1 METLGRIETCF
12 DTTFG
17 PVPRVPPLRRDG
29 AHTRFERGGVRPG
42 RGSNDLRPLS
52 LNTGQTDIL
61 DILNEG
67 PPPRSNTG
75 QTDILD
81 ILNEGP
87 PPRSNTPPTLSTTRK
102 AKQSTSKK
110 EGVVVKNPLGSIR
123 KLFSPKQRSKD
134 YAHDLQQAFRATAYK
149 LDTGDQEATKTSSGS
164 ECSLSPLTADHL
176 QRQLAV
182 HNGIPDYGEVY
193 VVPPHQCF
201 GDGGSRSFLQNE
213 CSTSGRQGHSN
224 GEPLITPLKA
234 SRTAGSEDTSPLRSR
249 REYVSPVIA
258 NSSPA
263 SPKIYGQPPPQ
274 MMSPVVP
281 RKVTKEHLDLS
292 SYPSLPREAL
302 AQLPKELEPTM
313 PISNDCGSP
322 IHHSQ
327 PISPQFAHHYHSGS
341 VQGNASNVKMASR
354 SASASQ
360 LRVNFEDAWPQSSC
374 VPLRHEQSMDSVVD
388 GLKNSEELLES
399 LLQNVRY
406 KKNGKVKKYK
416 DNDPRMVN
424 LGYLAIEEIYGRQ
437 AAVKRFA
444 GPRVVNAAT
453 WENQRADME
462 EEEKKI
468 GLGISSRFSA
478 QSIEARET
486 RHHRGDSNESKGSIV
501 HSPVTSR
508 SGYVTPLTPKER
520 QEFYENLNRLVNDDG
535 DRSKKAHGDFGIT
548 CTHVHGN
555 DASAPQSPFDD
566 PQLSDQ
572 STTTPSTLGAP
583 GGQSSYQR
591 RKHSSPITSNPRT
604 EVSSAFKKI
613 QGLYMSTKET
623 RAEVLARLREI
634 TATQRVYS
642 DETKHSSHGRRSI
655 HRNLRCTEHMGH
667 CGVCNATCCVY
678 YEAIEAARDAVTPY
692 DQGFANEVGRSISEA
707 SIYADDLP
715 TFLRCTDC
723 SRMGSKRHVTHD
735 LWLGRT
741 SCALTTQSI
750 LTTQTE
756 SVNHI
761 ANMRTFED
769 TFSGEKI
776 YPGKGKLYV
785 RGDSKI
791 FRFQNGKTESLF
803 LQRKNPRR
811 IAWTTLYRRQ
821 HKKGISEE
829 IAKKRTR
836 RTVKQQRGIV
846 GASLDVIKERR
857 SQRPEARAA
866 ARQEAIKAGKEK
878 KATAESKKKQEKAKS
893 AAGAARGQAG
903 RMVSKQG
910 AKGAPSKASGKVR

>member
-1 METLGRIETCF
+1 MESLGQIETCF
-12 DTTFG
+12 DTNFG

-67 PPPRSNTG
+67 PPPRST
-75 QTDILD
+75 
-81 ILNEGP
+81 
-87 PPRSNTPPTLSTTRK
+87 TPPTVSATRK

-110 EGVVVKNPLGSIR
+110 DGVVIKNPLGSIR

-134 YAHDLQQAFRATAYK
+134 HAHDLQQAFRAPAYRF
-149 LDTGDQEATKTSSGS
+149 DTGEQEATKTSSGS
-164 ECSLSPLTADHL
+164 ECSLSPTTADHL

-182 HNGIPDYGEVY
+182 HNGIPDYGEGY
-193 VVPPHQCF
+193 VVPLHQCF
-201 GDGGSRSFLQNE
+201 GDCGSRAFSQDA

-224 GEPLITPLKA
+224 GEPLITPLKT
-234 SRTAGSEDTSPLRSR
+234 SRTAGSEDTSPLRSP

-313 PISNDCGSP
+313 PISNDYGSP
-322 IHHSQ
+322 VDYSQ
-327 PISPQFAHHYHSGS
+327 PISPHFAHHRRQGSG
-341 VQGNASNVKMASR
+341 QGNASNVRMASR

-360 LRVNFEDAWPQSSC
+360 LRDRFEDAWPQRSC

-388 GLKNSEELLES
+388 GLETSEELLDS
-399 LLQNVRY
+399 LLQNVKY
-406 KKNGKVKKYK
+406 KKNGKVKAYK

-424 LGYLAIEEIYGRQ
+424 LGYLAIEEIYGRK
-437 AAVKRFA
+437 AAIERFA
-444 GPRVVNAAT
+444 GPKIVNAAQ
-453 WENQRADME
+453 WENRRADME

-478 QSIEARET
+478 QSIEATET
-486 RHHRGDSNESKGSIV
+486 RHRRGDSNESKGSIV
-501 HSPVTSR
+501 HSPVTPR

-520 QEFYENLNRLVNDDG
+520 QEFYENLNRLVFDDEEWP
-535 DRSKKAHGDFGIT
+535 KKAHGDFGIS
-548 CTHVHGN
+548 CTHVRDN
-555 DASAPQSPFDD
+555 DVLASRSPFDD
-566 PQLSDQ
+566 PHLSDQ

-583 GGQSSYQR
+583 RRQSSCRR

-604 EVSSAFKKI
+604 EASSAFEKI
-613 QGLYMSTKET
+613 RG
-623 RAEVLARLREI
+623 
-634 TATQRVYS
+634 
-642 DETKHSSHGRRSI
+642 
-655 HRNLRCTEHMGH
+655 
-667 CGVCNATCCVY
+667 
-678 YEAIEAARDAVTPY
+678 
-692 DQGFANEVGRSISEA
+692 
-707 SIYADDLP
+707 
-715 TFLRCTDC
+715 
-723 SRMGSKRHVTHD
+723 
-735 LWLGRT
+735 
-741 SCALTTQSI
+741 I

-756 SVNHI
+756 SANHI
-761 ANMRTFED
+761 VNMRTFED